1 MAVFDRFRTAASGE
15 PVPAPE
21 PARPV
26 RAASAIVDGA
36 QLTDRLG
43 ALVEEHGP
51 EGGKLRPALLAVLQE
66 AMAAGRTEIRRRFDE
81 GESGGDD
88 CVAES
93 AHLIDRL
100 ICALAATAVDRLY
113 PLPNPTMG
121 EKLTIVAVG
130 GYGRGEL
137 APQSDIDLLFL
148 LPYKSSARVEQIVET
163 ILYMLWDLGLKVGQ
177 AVRSVDECV
186 RSAKADITIRTSL
199 LESRA
204 LWGENQLYETF
215 RQRFDKDVV
224 AGSGPAFVEAK
235 LAERDERHRRLGD
248 SRYVLEPNIKD
259 GKGGLRD
266 LQTLFWIAKY
276 LYRVNSVAELVE
288 RGVLTKRE
296 ANRFAKAQTFL
307 ITLRCHLHFL
317 AGRPEERLTFDVQT
331 EIGGRMGYTDHAGT
345 TGVERFMKH
354 YFLIAK
360 DVGDLTRIF
369 CAALEAESQRP
380 PRRAFGLLGAQRK
393 ALDGFVVEGERLNV
407 ADPLQFAERPL
418 DMIRLFHLAQAE
430 RLDIHPGAL
439 KLITRSLK
447 LIDPALRAD
456 PEANRLFLEI
466 LTSRN
471 EPEMALRRMN
481 EAGVLGRFIPD
492 FARVVAQMQYDMY
505 HVYTVDEH
513 TLFAV
518 GILHKIDTGQLT
530 DELGLTTRVMEK
542 VSSRRALYVAV
553 LLHDIA
559 KGRGG
564 DHSVLGARV
573 ARKLCPRFGLDDEET
588 ETVEWLVRWHLLM
601 SNFALKRDVEDDKTV
616 QDFVA
621 QVESPERLRLLL
633 VLTTADIRAVGPGRW
648 NGWKATLLGELFQ
661 RAKSLM
667 TGGFDVAERGRRVEA
682 AQEALRQAL
691 PDWSAED
698 LESFVTKGYP
708 PYWLSL
714 DTESHAHHARLIRQ
728 AERDEQPL
736 TVDTRIDRARA
747 TTELTVYTADHPG
760 VFSRL
765 AAALA
770 VAGATIADAKIF
782 TMANGM
788 ALDVFSIQDAATGGA
803 FDAPDKLARLSAMID
818 RSLSGR
824 LKPGPEL
831 RKRRAAQPSRTRVFR
846 VQPRVVIDNDASR
859 THTLIEVNGRDR
871 PGLLYDIT
879 RALTDLSLQISS
891 AKVQTYGERAVDVFY
906 VKDVFG
912 LKIGHEGKLGQV
924 RDRLLAALA
933 DPDCA
938 AQPMP
943 TIRPRRRRR
952 QATRAAEKA
961 PAAKKSAPAG
971 E

>member
-1 MAVFDRFRTAASGE
+1 MAVFDRFRSAASGA

-21 PARPV
+21 PGRPV
-26 RAASAIVDGA
+26 HGPSAIVDSDA
-36 QLTDRLG
+36 LSSRME
-43 ALVEEHGP
+43 ALVEEHGT
-51 EGGKLRPALLAVLQE
+51 EGAQLRPAMLSALQE
-66 AMAAGRTEIRRRFDE
+66 AMAAGRAEIRRRFEE
-81 GESGGDD
+81 GEGGGDE
-88 CVAES
+88 CVAEY
-93 AHLIDRL
+93 AFLIDQL
-100 ICALAATAVDRLY
+100 ICTLATIVVDRLY

-121 EKLTIVAVG
+121 EKLAIVAVG
-130 GYGRGEL
+130 GYGRGGL

-148 LPYKSSARVEQIVET
+148 LPYKRSPRVEQIVES

-177 AVRSVDECV
+177 AVRSVDDCI
-186 RSAKADITIRTSL
+186 RSAKTDFTIRTSL

-204 LWGENQLYETF
+204 LWGESQLYNTF
-215 RQRFDKDVV
+215 KQRFDKEVV

-266 LQTLFWIAKY
+266 LQTLFWIGKY
-276 LYRVNSVAELVE
+276 LYRVDSVAGLVDQ
-288 RGVLTKRE
+288 GVLTKKE

-317 AGRPEERLTFDVQT
+317 SGRPEERLAFDVQT
-331 EIGGRMGYTDHAGT
+331 EIGNRMGYTDHAGAS
-345 TGVERFMKH
+345 GVERFMKH
-354 YFLIAK
+354 YFLVAK

-380 PRRAFGLLGAQRK
+380 PRRAFGLLGAARK
-393 ALDGFVVEGERLNV
+393 PLDGFVVEGERLNV
-407 ADPLQFAERPL
+407 SDPKQFTKRPL
-418 DMIRLFHLAQAE
+418 DMIRLFHSAQE
-430 RLDIHPGAL
+430 HRLDIHPEAL

-456 PEANRLFLEI
+456 ADANRLFLEI
-466 LTSRN
+466 LTSRTD
-471 EPEMALRRMN
+471 PEVALRRMN

-518 GILHKIDTGQLT
+518 GILHRIDTGQLAE
-530 DELGLTTRVMEK
+530 ELALTTRVMAK
-542 VSSRRALYVAV
+542 VASRRALYVAV

-573 ARKLCPRFGLDDEET
+573 ARKLGPRFGLDAEET
-588 ETVEWLVRWHLLM
+588 ETVEWLIRWHLLM
-601 SNFALKRDVEDDKTV
+601 SSFALKRDVEDDKTV

-621 QVESPERLRLLL
+621 RVESPERLRLLL

-648 NGWKATLLGELFQ
+648 NGWKATLLGELFH
-661 RAKSLM
+661 RAKALM
-667 TGGFDVAERGRRVEA
+667 TGGFDVAERGRRVIA
-682 AQEALRQAL
+682 AQEALREAL
-691 PDWSAED
+691 PDWSADD
-698 LESFVTKGYP
+698 LEGFMTKGYP

-714 DTESHAHHARLIRQ
+714 DSETHAHHARLIRE
-728 AERDEQPL
+728 AEREERPL
-736 TVDTRIDRARA
+736 TVDTRIDRTRA

-770 VAGATIADAKIF
+770 VAGATIAGAKIF

-788 ALDVFSIQDAATGGA
+788 ALDVFSIQDATSGGA
-803 FDAPDKLARLSAMID
+803 FDAPEKLARLSVLID

-824 LKPGPEL
+824 LKPAVEL

-879 RALTDLSLQISS
+879 RAMTELSLQISS

-912 LKIGHEGKLGQV
+912 LKITHEGKLDQI
-924 RDRLLAALA
+924 RDGLRAAIV

-938 AQPMP
+938 PAPKMAASAA
-943 TIRPRRRRR
+943 TRPRKRSRR
-952 QATRAAEKA
+952 
-961 PAAKKSAPAG
+961 PAAAKAAPAG

>member
-1 MAVFDRFRTAASGE
+1 MAVFDRFRSTSDGD
-15 PVPAPE
+15 PVPAPV

-26 RAASAIVDGA
+26 RAASAIIDGPE
-36 QLTDRLG
+36 LTVRLA
-43 ALVEEHGP
+43 ALVSEHGP
-51 EGGKLRPALLAVLQE
+51 EGGKLRPAMLALLQQAL
-66 AMAAGRTEIRRRFDE
+66 ADGREEVRRRFEE
-81 GESGGDD
+81 GDGGGDD
-88 CVAES
+88 CVAEM
-93 AHLIDRL
+93 AHLVDQL
-100 ICALAATAVDRLY
+100 ICALAVTAVDRLY
-113 PLPNPTMG
+113 PMPNPTMG
-121 EKLTIVAVG
+121 ERLTIVAIG

-137 APQSDIDLLFL
+137 APQSDIDLMFL

-177 AVRSVDECV
+177 SVRSVDECV

-199 LESRA
+199 LESRP

-215 RQRFDKDVV
+215 RQRFDKEVV
-224 AGSGPAFVEAK
+224 AGSGAAFVEAK
-235 LAERDERHRRLGD
+235 LEERDTRHRRLGD

-266 LQTLFWIAKY
+266 LQTLFWIGKY
-276 LYRVNSVAELVE
+276 LYRVNTVAELVE

-296 ANRFAKAQTFL
+296 ALRFAKAQTFL

-317 AGRPEERLTFDVQT
+317 ARRPEERLTFDVQT
-331 EIGGRMGYTDHAGT
+331 EIGSRMGYTDHAGT
-345 TGVERFMKH
+345 SGVERFMKH

-380 PRRAFGLLGAQRK
+380 PRRAFGLLGAARK
-393 ALDGFVVEGERLNV
+393 ALDGFVVEGERLNI
-407 ADPLQFAERPL
+407 ADPQQFSERPV
-418 DMIRLFHLAQAE
+418 DMIRLFHLAQE
-430 RLDIHPGAL
+430 RRLDIHPGAL
-439 KLITRSLK
+439 RQITRSLK
-447 LIDPALRAD
+447 SIDRALRAD

-466 LTSRN
+466 LTSRTD
-471 EPEMALRRMN
+471 PEMALRRMN

-518 GILHKIDTGQLT
+518 GILHRIDSGQLAE
-530 DELGLTTRVMEK
+530 ELGLTTRVMAK
-542 VSSRRALYVAV
+542 ISSRRALYVAM

-601 SNFALKRDVEDDKTV
+601 SDFALKRDVEDDKTV
-616 QDFVA
+616 LDFVA

-648 NGWKATLLGELFQ
+648 NGWKATLLGELFH
-661 RAKSLM
+661 RAKALM
-667 TGGFDVAERGRRVEA
+667 TGGFDVAERSRRVDA
-682 AQEALRQAL
+682 AQEALRTAL
-691 PDWSAED
+691 PDWTAED
-698 LESFVTKGYP
+698 LEGFVSKGYP

-714 DTESHAHHARLIRQ
+714 DTDAHAHHARLVRD
-728 AERDEQPL
+728 AEREERPL
-736 TVDTRIDRARA
+736 TVDTRIDRASA

-770 VAGATIADAKIF
+770 VGGASIADAKIF

-788 ALDVFSIQDAATGGA
+788 ALDVFSIQDATSGGA
-803 FDAPDKLARLSAMID
+803 FDAPDKLARLSVLIE

-824 LKPGPEL
+824 LKPNVEL
-831 RKRRAAQPSRTRVFR
+831 SKRRAAQPSRTRVFR

-912 LKIGHEGKLGQV
+912 LKVTHDGKLNQI
-924 RDRLLAALA
+924 RDGLLAALT

-938 AQPMP
+938 ARPLP
-943 TIRPRRRRR
+943 VLRPRRRSRR
-952 QATRAAEKA
+952 PARSPEKTAATR
-961 PAAKKSAPAG
+961 KSAPAG

>member
-1 MAVFDRFRTAASGE
+1 MAVFDKFRTASSE
-15 PVPAPE
+15 PVPVPV
-21 PARPV
+21 PARAVGAPT
-26 RAASAIVDGA
+26 AIVDGA
-36 QLTDRLG
+36 ELAERLG
-43 ALVEEHGP
+43 SLVFEHGP
-51 EGGKLRPALLAVLQE
+51 EGGKLRPAMLAQLQE
-66 AMAAGRTEIRRRFDE
+66 ALAAGRTEVRRRFEE
-81 GESGGDD
+81 GQGSGDD
-88 CVAES
+88 CVAEL
-93 AHLIDRL
+93 AFLIDQL
-100 ICALAATAVDRLY
+100 IRALATTAVDRLY
-113 PLPNPTMG
+113 PMPNPTMG

-215 RQRFDKDVV
+215 RQRFDKEVV

-235 LAERDERHRRLGD
+235 LAERNERHRRLGD

-276 LYRVNSVAELVE
+276 LYRVDTVAELVE

-296 ANRFAKAQTFL
+296 ASRFAKAQTFL

-345 TGVERFMKH
+345 SGVERFMKH
-354 YFLIAK
+354 YFLTAK
-360 DVGDLTRIF
+360 DVGDFTRIF

-380 PRRAFGLLGAQRK
+380 PRRAFGLLGAARK
-393 ALDGFVVEGERLNV
+393 ALDGFVVEGGRLNV
-407 ADPLQFAERPL
+407 ADPLQFAERPV
-418 DMIRLFHLAQAE
+418 DMIRLFRLAQE
-430 RLDIHPGAL
+430 RRLDIHPNAL

-447 LIDPALRAD
+447 SIDPALRAD
-456 PEANRLFLEI
+456 AEANRLFLEI
-466 LTSRN
+466 LTSR
-471 EPEMALRRMN
+471 EDPELALRRMN

-518 GILHKIDTGQLT
+518 GILHRIDTGRLAE
-530 DELGLTTRVMEK
+530 ELPLTTRVMAEI
-542 VSSRRALYVAV
+542 SSRRALYVAM

-601 SNFALKRDVEDDKTV
+601 VNFALKRDIEDDKTV

-633 VLTTADIRAVGPGRW
+633 LLTTADIRAVGPGRW
-648 NGWKATLLGELFQ
+648 NGWKATLLRELYH
-661 RAKSLM
+661 RAKALM
-667 TGGFDVAERGRRVEA
+667 TGGFDMAERGRRVEA
-682 AQEALRQAL
+682 AQAALREAL

-698 LESFVTKGYP
+698 VESFVTMGYP

-714 DTESHAHHARLIRQ
+714 DTVTHAHHARLIRD
-728 AERDEQPL
+728 AEREERPL
-736 TVDTRIDRARA
+736 TVVTRIDRGRA

-770 VAGATIADAKIF
+770 VAGASIADAKIF

-788 ALDVFSIQDAATGGA
+788 ALDVFSIQDATTGGT
-803 FDAPDKLARLSAMID
+803 FDAPEKLARLSVLID

-824 LKPGPEL
+824 LKLGPEL
-831 RKRRAAQPSRTRVFR
+831 SKRRAAQPSRTRVFR
-846 VQPRVVIDNDASR
+846 VQPRVMIDNDASR
-859 THTLIEVNGRDR
+859 THTVIEVNGRDR

-879 RALTDLSLQISS
+879 RALTELSLQISS

-906 VKDVFG
+906 VKDIFG
-912 LKIGHEGKLGQV
+912 LKISHERTLGQI
-924 RDRLLAALA
+924 RDNLLAALT

-938 AQPMP
+938 ARPLP
-943 TIRPRRRRR
+943 AVRPRRPARRR
-952 QATRAAEKA
+952 ARVPDKAA
-961 PAAKKSAPAG
+961 AARKPAPAG

>member
-1 MAVFDRFRTAASGE
+1 MAVFDRFRTAVSGA
-15 PVPAPE
+15 PVPAPSQG
-21 PARPV
+21 RPV
-26 RAASAIVDGA
+26 RDSAAIIDPATLSGQLEPLVD
-36 QLTDRLG
+36 
-43 ALVEEHGP
+43 EHGP
-51 EGGKLRPALLAVLQE
+51 ESSKLRPAMLSALQS
-66 AMAAGRTEIRRRFDE
+66 ALAAGRAEIRRRFEE
-81 GESGGDD
+81 GYGDGDD
-88 CVAES
+88 CVAEY
-93 AHLIDRL
+93 AYLIDQMIR
-100 ICALAATAVDRLY
+100 ALAHVVVERLY
-113 PLPNPTMG
+113 PMPNPTMG
-121 EKLTIVAVG
+121 ERLAIVAIG

-148 LPYKSSARVEQIVET
+148 LPYKRSPRVEQIVES

-177 AVRSVDECV
+177 AVRSVDECI
-186 RSAKADITIRTSL
+186 RSAKSDVTIRTSL

-204 LWGENQLYETF
+204 LWGEGQHYETLK
-215 RQRFDKDVV
+215 QRFDKEVV
-224 AGSGPAFVEAK
+224 AGNGPAFVEAK
-235 LAERDERHRRLGD
+235 LAERDERHHRLGD

-266 LQTLFWIAKY
+266 LQTLFWIGKY
-276 LYRVNSVAELVE
+276 LYRVNSVAELVD
-288 RGVLTKRE
+288 RRVLTKKE
-296 ANRFAKAQTFL
+296 AQRFAKAQTFL
-307 ITLRCHLHFL
+307 ITLRCHMHFL

-331 EIGGRMGYTDHAGT
+331 EIGGRMGYTDHAGAS
-345 TGVERFMKH
+345 GVERFMKH

-380 PRRAFGLLGAQRK
+380 PRRAFGLLGAARK
-393 ALDGFVVEGERLNV
+393 PLEGFVVEGERLNV
-407 ADPLQFAERPL
+407 ADPKQFTKQPV
-418 DMIRLFHLAQAE
+418 DMIRLFHLAQE
-430 RLDIHPGAL
+430 HRLDVHPGAL

-456 PEANRLFLEI
+456 AQANRLFLEI
-466 LTSRN
+466 LTSRT

-518 GILHKIDTGQLT
+518 GILHRVDTGQLAG
-530 DELGLTTRVMEK
+530 ELPLTTRVMAK
-542 VSSRRALYVAV
+542 VASRRALYVAV

-648 NGWKATLLGELFQ
+648 NGWKASLLGELFH
-661 RAKSLM
+661 RTKALM
-667 TGGFDVAERGRRVEA
+667 TGGGEVNGPSRRVAA
-682 AQEALRQAL
+682 AQEALRAAL
-691 PDWSAED
+691 PDWPADE
-698 LESFVTKGYP
+698 LEGFITKGYP

-714 DTESHAHHARLIRQ
+714 DTETHAHHARLLRQ
-728 AERDEQPL
+728 AERDDLPL
-736 TVDTRIDRARA
+736 TVDTRTDGNRAA
-747 TTELTVYTADHPG
+747 TELTVYTADHPG

-770 VAGATIADAKIF
+770 IAGATIADAKIF

-788 ALDVFSIQDAATGGA
+788 ALDVFSIQDTASGGA
-803 FDAPDKLARLSAMID
+803 FEAPDKLARLSSLID
-818 RSLSGR
+818 RSLTGR
-824 LKPGPEL
+824 LKSGAEL

-846 VQPRVVIDNDASR
+846 VQPRVVIDNEASR
-859 THTLIEVNGRDR
+859 THTLVEVNGRDR
-871 PGLLYDIT
+871 PGLLHDIT

-912 LKIGHEGKLGQV
+912 LKITHEGKLAQIRNG
-924 RDRLLAALA
+924 LLAAIV

-938 AQPMP
+938 PAPKLP
-943 TIRPRRRRR
+943 PAARRRPKRPAKPA
-952 QATRAAEKA
+952 QKVKAAE
-961 PAAKKSAPAG
+961 SG
-971 E
+971 D